1 MVHFFIGFN
10 FIPLIIEIVLLILLV
25 FIIKNYERRNE
36 MKLSLI
42 HWIIVVVI
50 YLVITSI
57 VLSVFL

>member
-10 FIPLIIEIVLLILLV
+10 FIPLIIEIFLLILLV

-36 MKLSLI
+36 IKLSLF

-57 VLSVFL
+57 VL

>member
-10 FIPLIIEIVLLILLV
+10 FIPLIIEIVLLILLI

-36 MKLSLI
+36 IKLSLF

-57 VLSVFL
+57 ILSVFL

>member
-36 MKLSLI
+36 IKLSLF
-42 HWIIVVVI
+42 HWIIVVVV

-57 VLSVFL
+57 VLSIFL